1 MGILSKLFS
10 SKAKGPALTA
20 GPEVRDLPS
29 SPARDILIRI
39 YNGPT
44 KEDERISWALAM
56 MPASGQWSQ
65 AEKAFYEYIIG
76 HAIGNRSQGKDMRR
90 IPFFAAS
97 VLNNPIRSNLAW
109 HELWLIP
116 ETKELASPSAENA
129 VALCRKYPL
138 PDSFDDLLEPWV
150 PEDGE
155 AKPHIFTT
163 WDDAG
168 KNKFLSHQ
176 GALLGD
182 MLKCGFITREQHQ
195 QLLADLTKKLQI

>member
-10 SKAKGPALTA
+10 SKAKGPVLTP

-29 SPARDILIRI
+29 SAAKDILMRI

-56 MPASGQWSQ
+56 MPASGQWSR

-76 HAIGNRSQGKDMRR
+76 EAIGNRSQGKDMRR

-97 VLNNPIRSNLAW
+97 VLNNPIRTNLAW

-116 ETKELASPSAENA
+116 ETKELASPSAENV
-129 VALCRKYPL
+129 VALGRKYPL
-138 PDSFDDLLEPWV
+138 PDSFDDLLQPWV

-155 AKPHIFTT
+155 AKPHVFTT
-163 WDDAG
+163 WDEND
-168 KNKFLSHQ
+168 KKKFLSHQ
-176 GALLGD
+176 GVLLGD
-182 MLKCGFITREQHQ
+182 MLKCGFISKEQHQ
-195 QLLADLTKKLQI
+195 QLLADLTGKLRI